1 MRIIKV
7 KLKERL
13 NERGIGQKQLAEMT
27 NLTERTISELAN
39 NKTLRYP
46 KNAIETIAAA
56 LDITDMN
63 DLLLLEEKD

>member
-1 MRIIKV
+1 MWIIKV

-13 NERGIGQKQLAEMT
+13 EERGMEQKQLAKMT

-63 DLLLLEEKD
+63 ELLSLEEKD